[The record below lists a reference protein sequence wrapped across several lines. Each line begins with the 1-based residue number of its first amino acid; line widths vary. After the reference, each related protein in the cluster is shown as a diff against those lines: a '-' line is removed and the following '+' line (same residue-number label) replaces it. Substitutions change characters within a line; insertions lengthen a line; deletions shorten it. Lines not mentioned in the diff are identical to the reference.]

1 MCLSYWNL
9 KATLLCQVCGKKG
22 TWRLQ
27 THFMGYP
34 GSYEHEYALGETI
47 PELQGVSV
55 LLDGRMAAF
64 SGDCPNCE
72 ALFEVGAEIID
83 GKVRRLFFLRQVKVA
98 ATIIKHLNT

>member
-9 KATLLCQVCGKKG
+9 KATLLCPACGKKD
-22 TWRLQ
+22 TWGLQ

-34 GSYEHEYALGETI
+34 GSYEHEYTPGETI

-55 LLDGRMAAF
+55 LLDGRIAAF

-72 ALFEVGAEIID
+72 ALFDVGAEIVA
-83 GKVRRLFFLRQVKVA
+83 GKVTSVFLLKRVKVVS
-98 ATIIKHLNT
+98 KMVRSV